1 LPDTRLWREA
11 VIVDQLKSIV
21 GPKGWVADA
30 IDMRPYLTE
39 WRDRYTGKARLIVAP
54 KCTEEVSAVVTAC
67 IRESVAIVP
76 QGGNTGLCGGA
87 IPDRSGSQVV
97 LSLRR
102 MNRIRKISP
111 DDYSMVVDAGC
122 TLSQVQAS
130 ASESGRFFPLSLA
143 AEGSCQI
150 GGNLSTNAGGINVLR
165 YGTARA
171 QVLGL
176 EVVLADGRVIDGL
189 RALRKD
195 TAGYDLKHL
204 FIGSEGTLG
213 IITGA
218 CLRLQPVPDDTST
231 FMLALD
237 SPGAAVQLLSKLR
250 NSLGDTLQ
258 AFELIPDRGLRF
270 VQRHIA
276 GTRNPFDEVY
286 PWYVIAACT
295 APGPD
300 IEQALAKALES
311 GIALNAL
318 IAKNST
324 ETDALWSLRHS
335 LSEAQ
340 KPEGASLKHDV
351 SVPLN
356 CVAQF
361 IEAAD
366 AQIMRYLPGARVVA
380 FGHVGDGNVHLNI
393 SQPKNSAADDFLQ
406 EREAIAKIIYD
417 IVSKFGGSFSAE
429 HGIGLA
435 RRHYLRQ
442 YRSPVEL
449 DTMRAIKH
457 ALDPLGL
464 MNPGKVL

>member
-1 LPDTRLWREA
+1 
-11 VIVDQLKSIV
+11 VIIDELKSIV
-21 GPKGWVADA
+21 GPKGWIADA
-30 IDMRPYLTE
+30 NDMRPYLTE
-39 WRDRYTGKARLIVAP
+39 WRDRYTGKARLVVAP
-54 KCTEEVSAVVTAC
+54 KCTEEVAAVVTAC

-87 IPDRSGSQVV
+87 IPDSSGSQVV

-102 MNRIRKISP
+102 MNRIRKVSA
-111 DDYSMVVDAGC
+111 DDFSMIVDAGC

-130 ASESGRFFPLSLA
+130 AGEAGRFFPLSLA

-195 TAGYDLKHL
+195 TAGYDIKQL

-213 IITGA
+213 IITAA
-218 CLRLQPVPDDTST
+218 CLRLQPVPDDMST
-231 FMLALD
+231 FMVALE
-237 SPGAAVQLLSKLR
+237 SPRAAVQLLSDLR
-250 NSLGDTLQ
+250 ASLGDTLQ

-270 VQRHIA
+270 VMRHIA
-276 GTRNPFDEVY
+276 GTRNPFDKMY
-286 PWYVIAACT
+286 PWYVMSACT
-295 APGPD
+295 APGSD
-300 IEQALAKALES
+300 IEHALAQAIES
-311 GIALNAL
+311 RTAVDAL
-318 IAKNST
+318 IAKNSA
-324 ETDALWSLRHS
+324 ESDALWKIRHS

-351 SVPLN
+351 SVPLD
-356 CVAQF
+356 CIAQF
-361 IEAAD
+361 LEAAD
-366 AQIMRYLPGARVVA
+366 AKIMRYLPDARVVA

-393 SQPKNSAADDFLQ
+393 SQPENESADDFLQ
-406 EREAIAKIIYD
+406 KREAIATIIYD
-417 IVSKFGGSFSAE
+417 IVEKFGGSFSAE
-429 HGIGLA
+429 HGIGQA

-449 DTMRAIKH
+449 DTMRAIKN